1 MTAAVMDDRR
11 FVDGVMER
19 IANEPVPTPAR
30 ALRAAVATFDAGLA
44 AGATWTAWHL
54 ATSRD
59 MHVRRGMR
67 IRSALLVALLMALL
81 AMGTT
86 LAAAGATVVFRQITH
101 DHSAPQTTTSNGQA
115 GAGDSGLPVI
125 LPPTTPGTHSTT
137 TSDGPPEDAPDEP
150 GGDHD
155 GAPGP
160 DAAAEPG
167 DHDDDDPGDEEDNGG
182 TEEGSDDPGVR
193 DGDDPAADQDGS
205 AGGAQD
211 NGGSGDEGSP
221 EATEPADA
229 HGEDQEGEA
238 AEPVYTPSDDD
249 SLGDGGQGGE
259 EG

>member
-1 MTAAVMDDRR
+1 MTAAVMDGRL

-19 IANEPVPTPAR
+19 IASEPLPTPAR

-54 ATSRD
+54 ATSHD

-67 IRSALLVALLMALL
+67 IRSALLVAMLMALL

-86 LAAAGATVVFRQITH
+86 LAAAGATVVFRHFTD
-101 DHSAPQTTTSNGQA
+101 DHSAPQTTTSNGQT
-115 GAGDSGLPVI
+115 GAGGSGLPVI
-125 LPPTTPGTHSTT
+125 LSPTTPGTHSS
-137 TSDGPPEDAPDEP
+137 TSGDGPPEDATDEP

-167 DHDDDDPGDEEDNGG
+167 DDDDPGDEEDNGG
-182 TEEGSDDPGVR
+182 TGEGSDDPSVH

-205 AGGAQD
+205 VGGAQD
-211 NGGSGDEGSP
+211 NGWSGDEGSP
-221 EATEPADA
+221 
-229 HGEDQEGEA
+229 DQEGEA
-238 AEPVYTPSDDD
+238 AEPTGTPTDDD
-249 SLGDGGQGGE
+249 SPGDGGKGGE
-259 EG
+259 ET